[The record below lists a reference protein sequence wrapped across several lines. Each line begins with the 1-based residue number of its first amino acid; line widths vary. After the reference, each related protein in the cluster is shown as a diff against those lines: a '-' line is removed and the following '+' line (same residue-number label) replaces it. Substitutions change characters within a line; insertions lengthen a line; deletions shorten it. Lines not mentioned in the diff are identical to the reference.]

1 MSTQGP
7 HEEFNLDGTTVID
20 RDITKEME
28 NSYMDYSMSVIVG
41 RALPDVRDG
50 LKPVHRR
57 ILYKMYEM
65 NLTPSRPYRKCADIV
80 GNVLGSYHPHG
91 DASVYDA
98 LVRLAQDFSMR
109 YPLVDGHG
117 NFGSVDGDP
126 PAAYRYTEARMAKAS
141 LPLLEDIEEDTV
153 DTKPNYDDRLQEPVV
168 LPVRFPSLLVN
179 GSSGIAVGMAT
190 NIPPHNMGECIDAVC
205 YLIDHPDAEIYDL
218 MEFIKGP
225 DFPTGG
231 TIMGMSG
238 IRSAY
243 ATGRGKITVRSEAEI
258 QERKPGY
265 YQIIVT
271 ELPYQVN
278 KARLMENIAEHVN
291 NKRIEGI
298 SNIRDESSNRVG
310 MRMVIELK
318 RDANPEIVLNK
329 LYQMTQLQTTFG
341 VIMLALE
348 DGVRPRVMT
357 LKQVLEQY
365 IAFQEEIIVRRTR
378 FRLKKAEERA
388 HILEG
393 LKIAQDSIDE
403 VIEICRSSADQS
415 EIKARLSERFGLD
428 DLQASAIVAM
438 RLGQLSHLDRQKIEN
453 ELAELQAV
461 IEELHGLLED
471 RDKRMTLIKE
481 ESIEIRDKY
490 SDDRRTRIVS
500 VSGEVD
506 VEDLIPVED
515 CIVTLTHYGYVKR
528 QPVDVYKSQKRG
540 GKGIS
545 GMTRREEDFVEELF
559 LSSSH
564 DYIMF
569 FTNMGRCYRIKC
581 YEIAESSR
589 TAKGINIVNI
599 LPLEENEKIE
609 ATICVPR
616 DQVESEELFISM
628 VTRKGIIKRT
638 ALETFKN
645 IRKNGVRAIVLDE
658 DDSLAFARLTT
669 EEDEV
674 VIATH
679 GGLSIRFPM
688 NNVRAMGRTTRGV
701 KAITLREEDYV
712 VGMAIPIEGCDLLT
726 ITEEG
731 YGRRT
736 AIEEYRLQSRGGK
749 GSINYKVDEKR
760 GAVAG
765 MRRITDEDDV
775 MMIAD
780 NGTIIRM
787 AATDINSYSRY
798 SRGVRVMRLAE
809 DTQIVTFTSVPK
821 EEEEEETID
830 VDVET
835 TTENA
840 ANTEE
845 TEE

>member
-7 HEEFNLDGTTVID
+7 HADFNLDGTTVIS
-20 RDITKEME
+20 RDITVEME

-126 PAAYRYTEARMAKAS
+126 AAAYRYTEARMAKAS
-141 LPLLEDIEEDTV
+141 LMMLEDIEEETV
-153 DTKPNYDDRLQEPVV
+153 DTRANYDDRLQEPVV

-205 YLIDHPDAEIYDL
+205 HLIDHPEAEIYEL
-218 MEFIKGP
+218 MDYIKGP

-238 IRSAY
+238 IRAAY
-243 ATGRGKITVRSEAEI
+243 STGRGKITVRSEAEI

-278 KARLMENIAEHVN
+278 KARLLENIAEHVN

-298 SNIRDESSNRVG
+298 SNLRDESSNRVG

-329 LYQMTQLQTTFG
+329 LYQLTQLQTSFG
-341 VIMLALE
+341 IIMLALE
-348 DGVRPRVMT
+348 DGVRPRVLN
-357 LKQVLEQY
+357 LKQILEQY
-365 IAFQEEIIVRRTR
+365 IAFQEEIILRRTR
-378 FRLKKAEERA
+378 FRLRKAQERA

-393 LKIAQDSIDE
+393 LKIAQDFIDE
-403 VIEICRSSADQS
+403 VIEICRSSSDQS
-415 EIKARLSERFGLD
+415 EIKGRLIERFGLD

-453 ELAELQAV
+453 E
-461 IEELHGLLED
+461 IEELRAIIEELNGLLID
-471 RDKRMTLIKE
+471 RDKRMALIKE
-481 ESIEIRDKY
+481 ESMAVREKFA
-490 SDDRRTRIVS
+490 DDRRTRIVS

-506 VEDLIPVED
+506 IEDLIPVED
-515 CIVTLTHYGYVKR
+515 CIMTLTHYGYAKR

-545 GMTRREEDFVEELF
+545 GMSRREEDFAEELF

-569 FTNMGRCYRIKC
+569 FTNLGRTYRIKC
-581 YEIAESSR
+581 YEIPEASR
-589 TAKGINIVNI
+589 TSKGMNIVNI
-599 LPLEENEKIE
+599 LPLEENEKVE

-616 DQVESEELFISM
+616 DQISSEEHFITM
-628 VTRKGIIKRT
+628 VTRKGIIKKT
-638 ALETFKN
+638 PLEAFKN
-645 IRKNGVRAIVLDE
+645 IRKGGIRAIVLDE
-658 DDSLAFARLTT
+658 EDDLAFVRLSTQ
-669 EEDEV
+669 EDEV
-674 VIATH
+674 AIATH
-679 GGLSIRFPM
+679 EGLSIRFPLS
-688 NNVRAMGRTTRGV
+688 NVRSMGRASRGV
-701 KAITLREEDYV
+701 KAISLRDEDYI
-712 VGMAIPIEGCDLLT
+712 VGMAIPTPDCDLLT
-726 ITEEG
+726 ISEEG

-736 AIEEYRLQSRGGK
+736 SIEEYRLQSRGGK
-749 GSINYKVDEKR
+749 GTVNYKVSEKK
-760 GAVAG
+760 GKVAG
-765 MRRITDEDDV
+765 MRRVTDEDDV

-780 NGTIIRM
+780 NGIIIRIS
-787 AATDINSYSRY
+787 ASDINRYSRY
-798 SRGVRVMRLAE
+798 SSGVRLMRLSE
-809 DTQIVTFTSVPK
+809 DSKVVTFTAVPK
-821 EEEEEETID
+821 EECENDE
-830 VDVET
+830 
-835 TTENA
+835 TENEIEQI
-840 ANTEE
+840 EE
-845 TEE
+845 